1 MKIHHFLVILVAFL
15 CLGFAVYLYFEEEK
29 NDESLMKKEVSYT
42 NHESAHLKNY
52 CEKGEMQ
59 SPIQIKN
66 KNVLSQQT
74 PAIEIFYGEE
84 PFILKKQGYT
94 LEAVSKLRV
103 SYITID
109 KKPYKLDSFHFH
121 VPSEHQIDYQR
132 YDMELHLVH
141 KNNKGKIAV
150 IGVLIEA
157 GKENEM
163 VEELWNFLQDDR
175 LKDKEIESIH
185 LLSLIPEQRSAFYYS
200 GSLTTPPCTE
210 GVHWIVFESPI
221 DFSNKQI
228 ASFYQVYGYNSRP
241 LQPING
247 RDIYKLSVQ

>member
-1 MKIHHFLVILVAFL
+1 MKIQSILVILVAFL
-15 CLGFAVYLYFEEEK
+15 CLGIAVYLFFEEEN
-29 NDESLMKKEVSYT
+29 NDESLIKKEVSYT
-42 NHESAHLKNY
+42 HNELAHLKNY
-52 CEKGEMQ
+52 CEKGTMQ

-74 PAIEIFYGEE
+74 PTIEIFYGEE
-84 PFILKKQGYT
+84 PFILKKQEHT
-94 LEAVSKLRV
+94 LEAVSKSRV

-109 KKPYKLDSFHFH
+109 KKPYKLVSFHFH
-121 VPSEHQIDYQR
+121 VPSEHQIEDKR

-141 KNNKGKIAV
+141 KNKKGKLAV
-150 IGVLIEA
+150 IGVLIKA
-157 GKENEM
+157 GEENELM
-163 VEELWNFLQDDR
+163 EELWNFLQDDG
-175 LKDKEIESIH
+175 LEEKEIESIH
-185 LLSLIPEQRSAFYYS
+185 LLSLIPDNRDAFYYS

-228 ASFYQVYGYNSRP
+228 ASFYQVYGYNNRP

-247 RDIYKLSVQ
+247 RDIYKLTVQ